1 MGFQNLGS
9 IWRQVWRPTVS
20 SEHHLLGEE
29 IGVGKCCDA
38 GDLLS
43 LYASDFPVPP
53 ASLIQTHQNSQA
65 LFTKVASV
73 ALGIANSLK
82 PTGTEPF
89 PCSVKIPGTS
99 TVSTSIAAVL
109 CLAAFLYGYGLS
121 TQIWRAWEFPIVH
134 NPTAGSRNFFTTCC
148 KRGDSQPGGI
158 LSVAQIHIR
167 LLLDATQGPCG
178 ARHEWCEK
186 LTGFALVY
194 IFIAKHVQSCA
205 AHRAAA
211 ASPHHHRDLSS

>member
-1 MGFQNLGS
+1 MAVAANSFLRSLKATKQKQQAESPGPATVPWNLGTIKRS
-9 IWRQVWRPTVS
+9 EGLWAFKTSAASGDKSEDPRFS

-43 LYASDFPVPP
+43 LYASDFPVQP

-109 CLAAFLYGYGLS
+109 CLAAFLYGYG
-121 TQIWRAWEFPIVH
+121 
-134 NPTAGSRNFFTTCC
+134 
-148 KRGDSQPGGI
+148 
-158 LSVAQIHIR
+158 
-167 LLLDATQGPCG
+167 
-178 ARHEWCEK
+178 
-186 LTGFALVY
+186 
-194 IFIAKHVQSCA
+194 
-205 AHRAAA
+205 
-211 ASPHHHRDLSS
+211 